1 MFIHKNTSWIISALP
16 PLLCIQ
22 IFRLAVS
29 VIFLPKSFIRALK
42 QDRVSAGKRN
52 RNMIG
57 FKHSNSV
64 ILITVLCSTLLRC
77 IVNLVIVI
85 SFLKHLVQKLRWARV
100 IFMLFL
106 LKRFSYCRM
115 MAHIKKKPIGAGPR
129 P

>member
-16 PLLCIQ
+16 PPPCIQ

-106 LKRFSYCRM
+106 LKRFSYCGM
-115 MAHIKKKPIGAGPR
+115 MAHIRKKPIG
-129 P
+129 